1 MVKEVDCPTYTV
13 DEDRYSRFDKRDT
26 VFGRKLLDPH
36 ADFYDVDMYDK
47 VDQVMDENEEGY
59 SPVQFAQ
66 MMGAWTVYDYF
77 HGAFSW
83 EKLDDANNVMSKP
96 IMEDFKVEDREEMSE
111 IIKKT
116 AKMYGASLVGITEI
130 NNDWLYSRDY
140 DGDEIEIPEGY
151 DHAVVMAI
159 KLNPEM
165 VNRSPAFPAGIESG
179 LGYSKM
185 AFTMGCLAE
194 FIRTLGYE
202 AIPMGNDT
210 ALSIPLAVDAGLGE
224 LGRNGLLITPEYG
237 PCIKLCK
244 VFTDMPL
251 TADKPISFG
260 VEELCKDCGRC
271 AEACEA
277 NAISSEKEPSF
288 ETINRSNNEGIKRW
302 AVDHEKCYE
311 YWIENGSDCST
322 CVKVC
327 PFVER
332 NI

>member
-1 MVKEVDCPTYTV
+1 MEKEVESPTYTI

-26 VFGRKLLDPH
+26 VFGRKILDPH
-36 ADFYDVDMYDK
+36 VDFYDTDMYEK
-47 VDQVMDENEEGY
+47 VDKVMDENNEGY

-83 EKLDDANNVMSKP
+83 EKLGDANNVMSKP
-96 IMEDFKVEDREEMSE
+96 ILQDFKVEDRVEMSE
-111 IIKKT
+111 AIKET
-116 AKMYGASLVGITEI
+116 AKIYGASMVGITEL
-130 NNDWLYSRDY
+130 NKDWLYSHDY
-140 DGDEIEIPEGY
+140 EGEEIDIPDEFGY
-151 DHAVVMAI
+151 AIVMAI
-159 KLNPEM
+159 KLDPQR
-165 VNRSPAFPAGIESG
+165 VKKSPSFPAGIESG

-185 AFTMGCLAE
+185 AFTIGCLAE
-194 FIRTLGYE
+194 FIRSLGYR

-210 ALSIPLAVDAGLGE
+210 ALSIPLAIDAGLGE

-237 PCIKLCK
+237 PSIKLCK

-251 TADKPISFG
+251 HTDNPISFG
-260 VEELCKDCGRC
+260 VEEFCKDCGKC

-277 NAISSEKEPSF
+277 DAIRAKKEPSF

-302 AVDHEKCYE
+302 AVDHEKCYKF
-311 YWIENGSDCST
+311 WIENGSDCST

-327 PFVER
+327 PFVDMAV
-332 NI
+332 